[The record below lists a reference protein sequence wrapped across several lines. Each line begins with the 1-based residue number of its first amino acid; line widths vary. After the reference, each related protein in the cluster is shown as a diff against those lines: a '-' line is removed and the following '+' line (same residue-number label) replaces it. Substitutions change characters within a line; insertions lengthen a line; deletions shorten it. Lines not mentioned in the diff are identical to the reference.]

1 MLTGEKDLV
10 VTASRR
16 MALMQFSFRSIKR
29 AADQFNRRSR
39 MNLRYILLVLIT
51 VLALVMSA
59 CGGIAA
65 AEPVVLRVGW
75 AGSPDTLNPGT
86 AVLSEAYTIF
96 ALVYDTIYEYQLDGT
111 YKLDA
116 AESAE
121 TSEDGLTWTFK
132 IRDGINF
139 HDGQPLTANDVAF
152 SINLYK
158 NNEDYIY
165 LNAYTVNFDTVE
177 APDDRTVVVTLTNAV
192 PNMDYL
198 LSYLYIVPEHVW
210 KDHAEAPA
218 SVEFENLE
226 MIGTGPFK
234 MTEYTQNEFVRLT
247 ANKEHFANPPKVDEV
262 IFQTFASDD
271 VLVQSIKSGQVD
283 MITEMPAT
291 AVETLK
297 GDANIQVVTGAPY
310 APDVSDIIFNQVDP
324 EKCPKDVGG
333 VCTGH
338 PALRDRNVRLAL
350 AHATDKQKLIDVV
363 LLGYGTPGL
372 TLIPDGLGPWY
383 NNSLTDYGYDVA
395 KANQILD
402 DAGYADTDGD
412 GVRETPDGS
421 QPLHFRLHWPS
432 DSITAPREA
441 ELLSE
446 MWKEAGVTLEL
457 QAVDPDALTAEC
469 CPAFDYDI
477 MLWGWGS
484 DPDPNLLL
492 SVHTTDEIP
501 NGYNETGY
509 SNPEYDELH
518 VLQGRELDIDK
529 RREIVWQ
536 MQQIA
541 FDDVVYVIPYY
552 KQAIQAY
559 RTDRFQGWILDKAK
573 VELSDVS
580 SLTIVEPVR

>member
-1 MLTGEKDLV
+1 
-10 VTASRR
+10 
-16 MALMQFSFRSIKR
+16 
-29 AADQFNRRSR
+29 
-39 MNLRYILLVLIT
+39 MNVRYIVSVFMT
-51 VLALVMSA
+51 VLAVVMSA

-65 AEPVVLRVGW
+65 TEPIVLRIGW

-121 TSEDGLTWTFK
+121 ASDDGLTWTFK
-132 IRDGINF
+132 IREGINF
-139 HDGQPLTANDVAF
+139 HDGQPLTAQDVAF
-152 SINLYK
+152 SVNLYK
-158 NNEDYIY
+158 NNPDYIY
-165 LNAYTVNFDTVE
+165 LNAYTANFDTVE
-177 APDDRTVVVTLTNAV
+177 ATDDSTVVITLTNAV

-198 LSYLYIVPEHVW
+198 LSYLYIVPEHIW

-226 MIGTGPFK
+226 LIGTGPFK
-234 MTEYTQNEFVRLT
+234 MAEYTQNEFVRLS
-247 ANKEHFANPPKVDEV
+247 ANKEHFANPPKIDEV
-262 IFQTFASDD
+262 VFQTFASDD
-271 VLVQSIKSGQVD
+271 VLVQSLRSGQVD

-310 APDVSDIIFNQVDP
+310 APDVSDIIFNQIDP
-324 EKCPKDVGG
+324 ENCPKDAGG

-363 LLGYGTPGL
+363 LLGYGSPGL

-383 NNSLTDYGYDVA
+383 NSSITDYEFDVA

-412 GVRETPDGS
+412 GVREMPDGS
-421 QPLHFRLHWPS
+421 QPLNFRMHWPS
-432 DSITAPREA
+432 DSIDGPRQA

-446 MWKEAGVTLEL
+446 MWREVGVTLEL

-477 MLWGWGS
+477 ILWGWGS

-518 VLQGRELDIDK
+518 IQQGRELDIEK

-541 FDDVVYVIPYY
+541 FDDVVYIIPYY
-552 KQAIQAY
+552 QQAIQAF

>member
-1 MLTGEKDLV
+1 MKK
-10 VTASRR
+10 S
-16 MALMQFSFRSIKR
+16 
-29 AADQFNRRSR
+29 
-39 MNLRYILLVLIT
+39 YISLVLIT
-51 VLALVMSA
+51 IFALVLSA

-65 AEPVVLRVGW
+65 SQPSILRVGW

-111 YKLDA
+111 YKLDV

-121 TSEDGLTWTFK
+121 VSDDGLTWTFK

-139 HDGQPLTANDVAF
+139 HDGQPMTANDVAF
-152 SINLYK
+152 SVNLYK

-165 LNAYTVNFDTVE
+165 LNAYTANFDTVE
-177 APDDRTVVVTLTNAV
+177 ATDDSTVVITLTDAV

-198 LSYLYIVPEHVW
+198 LSYLYVVPEHVW
-210 KDHAEAPA
+210 GTNAEAPA

-234 MTEYTQNEFVRLT
+234 MAEYSQNEFVRLT
-247 ANKEHFANPPKVDEV
+247 ANKEHFANPPKIDEV
-262 IFQTFASDD
+262 VFQTFESDD
-271 VLVQSIKSGQVD
+271 VLVQSLRSGQVD

-291 AVETLK
+291 AVETLQ
-297 GDANIQVVTGAPY
+297 GDTNIKVVTGAPF
-310 APDVSDIIFNQVDP
+310 APEVSDVIFNQADP
-324 EKCPKDVGG
+324 ENCPTDAGG
-333 VCTGH
+333 LCTGH

-350 AHATDKQKLIDVV
+350 THATDKQKLIDVV
-363 LLGYGTPGL
+363 LLGFGSHGL
-372 TLIPDGLGPWY
+372 TLIPDGLGYWY
-383 NNSLTDYGYDVA
+383 NDSIQDYEFDVA
-395 KANQILD
+395 QANQILD

-412 GVRETPDGS
+412 GVREMPDGS
-421 QPLHFRLHWPS
+421 QPLNFRMHWPS
-432 DSITAPREA
+432 DSIDAPRQA

-446 MWKEAGVTLEL
+446 MWGEVGVSVEL

-477 MLWGWGS
+477 ILWGWGS

-509 SNPEYDELH
+509 SNPAFDELH
-518 VLQGRELDIDK
+518 IQQGRELDSEK

-541 FDDVVYVIPYY
+541 FDDVVYIIPYY
-552 KQAIQAY
+552 QQAIQAY
-559 RTDRFQGWILDKAK
+559 RVDRFTGWIEDQAK

-580 SLTIVEPVR
+580 SLLVIEPVR

>member
-1 MLTGEKDLV
+1 MMKTK
-10 VTASRR
+10 S
-16 MALMQFSFRSIKR
+16 MIFALL
-29 AADQFNRRSR
+29 A
-39 MNLRYILLVLIT
+39 
-51 VLALVMSA
+51 VLALVLSA
-59 CGGIAA
+59 CGGGVVTPAIVETEAPGA
-65 AEPVVLRVGW
+65 TEAPATEPSAPTEPAVLRVGW

-86 AVLSEAYTIF
+86 AVLSEAYTVF

-116 AESAE
+116 AESADV
-121 TSEDGLTWTFK
+121 SDDGLTWTFK

-139 HDGQPLTANDVAF
+139 HDGQPMTANDVAF
-152 SINLYK
+152 SVNLYK
-158 NNEDYIY
+158 NNPDYIY

-177 APDDRTVVVTLTNAV
+177 ATDDSTVVITLTDAV

-198 LSYLYIVPEHVW
+198 LSYLYIVPEHIW
-210 KDHAEAPA
+210 GDNAEPPA

-234 MTEYTQNEFVRLT
+234 VAEYTQNEFIRLA
-247 ANKEHFANPPKVDEV
+247 ANKEHFGNPPKVDEV
-262 IFQTFASDD
+262 IFQTFESDD
-271 VLVQSIKSGQVD
+271 VLVQSLKSGQVD

-291 AVETLK
+291 AVESLQ
-297 GDANIQVVTGAPY
+297 GDANIKVVTGAPF
-310 APDVSDIIFNQVDP
+310 APAVSDIIFNQATP
-324 EKCPKDVGG
+324 ENCPTDAGG

-350 AHATDKQKLIDVV
+350 AHTTDKQKLIDVV
-363 LLGYGTPGL
+363 LLGFGSPGL
-372 TLIPDGLGPWY
+372 TLIPDGLGHWY
-383 NNSLTDYGYDVA
+383 NDTIQDYEFDVA
-395 KANQILD
+395 KANSILD
-402 DAGYADTDGD
+402 EAGYADTDGD
-412 GVRETPDGS
+412 GVREMPDGS
-421 QPLHFRLHWPS
+421 QPMNFRMHWPR
-432 DSITAPREA
+432 DSIDAPRLA

-446 MWKEAGVTLEL
+446 MWSEVGVTLEL
-457 QAVDPDALTAEC
+457 QAVDPDALTSEC

-477 MLWGWGS
+477 ILWGWGS

-518 VLQGRELDIDK
+518 VQQGVELDPAK
-529 RREIVWQ
+529 RQEIVWQ

-541 FDDVVYVIPYY
+541 FDDVVYIIPYY
-552 KQAIQAY
+552 EQAIQAY
-559 RTDRFQGWILDKAK
+559 RVDRFTGWITDMAK

-580 SLTIVEPVR
+580 SLVVIEPVK

>member
-1 MLTGEKDLV
+1 
-10 VTASRR
+10 
-16 MALMQFSFRSIKR
+16 
-29 AADQFNRRSR
+29 
-39 MNLRYILLVLIT
+39 MNVRYIVSVFMT
-51 VLALVMSA
+51 VLAVVMSA

-65 AEPVVLRVGW
+65 TEPIVLRIGW

-121 TSEDGLTWTFK
+121 TSDDGLTWTFK

-139 HDGQPLTANDVAF
+139 HDGQPLTAQDVAF
-152 SINLYK
+152 SVNLYK
-158 NNEDYIY
+158 NNPDYIY
-165 LNAYTVNFDTVE
+165 LNAYTANFDTVE
-177 APDDRTVVVTLTNAV
+177 ATDDSTVVITLTNAV

-198 LSYLYIVPEHVW
+198 LSYLYIVPEHIW

-226 MIGTGPFK
+226 LIGTGPFK
-234 MTEYTQNEFVRLT
+234 MAEYTQNEFVRLS
-247 ANKEHFANPPKVDEV
+247 ANKEHFANPPKIDEV
-262 IFQTFASDD
+262 VFQTFASDD
-271 VLVQSIKSGQVD
+271 VLVQSLRSGQVD

-310 APDVSDIIFNQVDP
+310 APDVSDIIFNQIDP
-324 EKCPKDVGG
+324 ENCPKDAGG

-363 LLGYGTPGL
+363 LLGYGSPGL

-383 NNSLTDYGYDVA
+383 NSSITDYEFDVA

-412 GVRETPDGS
+412 GVREMPDGS
-421 QPLHFRLHWPS
+421 QPLNFRMHWPS
-432 DSITAPREA
+432 DSIDGPRQA

-446 MWKEAGVTLEL
+446 MWREVGVTLEL

-477 MLWGWGS
+477 ILWGWGS

-518 VLQGRELDIDK
+518 IQQGRELDIEK

-541 FDDVVYVIPYY
+541 FDDVVYIIPYY
-552 KQAIQAY
+552 QQAIQAF

>member
-1 MLTGEKDLV
+1 MKV
-10 VTASRR
+10 KYP
-16 MALMQFSFRSIKR
+16 FR
-29 AADQFNRRSR
+29 
-39 MNLRYILLVLIT
+39 VLII
-51 VLALVMSA
+51 VLALVISA
-59 CGGIAA
+59 CGAIPAQSG
-65 AEPVVLRVGW
+65 PVVVRVGW

-86 AVLSEAYTIF
+86 AVLSEAYTVF

-116 AESAE
+116 AESADV
-121 TSEDGLTWTFK
+121 SDDGLTWTFK

-139 HDGQPLTANDVAF
+139 HDGQPMTANDVAF
-152 SINLYK
+152 SVNLYK
-158 NNEDYIY
+158 NNPDYIY

-177 APDDRTVVVTLTNAV
+177 ATDDSTVVITLTDAV

-198 LSYLYIVPEHVW
+198 LSYLYIVPEHIW
-210 KDHAEAPA
+210 GDNAEPPA

-234 MTEYTQNEFVRLT
+234 VAEYTQNEFIRLA
-247 ANKEHFANPPKVDEV
+247 ANKEHFGNPPKVDEV
-262 IFQTFASDD
+262 IFQTFESDD
-271 VLVQSIKSGQVD
+271 VLVQSLKSGQVD

-291 AVETLK
+291 AVESLQ
-297 GDANIQVVTGAPY
+297 GDANIKVVTGAPF
-310 APDVSDIIFNQVDP
+310 APAVSDIIFNQATP
-324 EKCPKDVGG
+324 ENCPTDAGG
-333 VCTGH
+333 LCTGH

-363 LLGYGTPGL
+363 LLGFGSPGL
-372 TLIPDGLGPWY
+372 TLIPDGLGHWY
-383 NNSLTDYGYDVA
+383 NDTIQDYEFDVA
-395 KANQILD
+395 KANSILD
-402 DAGYADTDGD
+402 EAGYADTDGD
-412 GVRETPDGS
+412 GVREMPDGS
-421 QPLHFRLHWPS
+421 QPMNFRMHWPS
-432 DSITAPREA
+432 DSIDAPRLA

-446 MWKEAGVTLEL
+446 MWSEVGVTLEL
-457 QAVDPDALTAEC
+457 QAVDPDALTSEC

-477 MLWGWGS
+477 ILWGWGS

-518 VLQGRELDIDK
+518 VQQGVELDPAK
-529 RREIVWQ
+529 RQEIVWQ

-541 FDDVVYVIPYY
+541 FDDVVYIIPYY
-552 KQAIQAY
+552 EQAIQAY
-559 RTDRFQGWILDKAK
+559 RVDRFTGWITDMAK

-580 SLTIVEPVR
+580 SLVVIEPVK

>member
-1 MLTGEKDLV
+1 MNVKYNLFVLT
-10 VTASRR
+10 
-16 MALMQFSFRSIKR
+16 
-29 AADQFNRRSR
+29 
-39 MNLRYILLVLIT
+39 T

-121 TSEDGLTWTFK
+121 VSDDGLTWTFK

-177 APDDRTVVVTLTNAV
+177 ATDDNTVVITLTNAV

-210 KDHAEAPA
+210 AEHATAPA

-226 MIGTGPFK
+226 MIGTGPFQ
-234 MTEYTQNEFVRLT
+234 MAEYTQNEFVRLT
-247 ANKEHFANPPKVDEV
+247 ANKEHFADLPKIDEV

-271 VLVQSIKSGQVD
+271 VLVQSLRSGQVD

-297 GDANIQVVTGAPY
+297 GEANIQVVTGAPY
-310 APDVSDIIFNQVDP
+310 APDVSDIIFNQIDP
-324 EKCPKDVGG
+324 ENCPTDVGG

-383 NNSLTDYGYDVA
+383 NSSITDYEYDVA

-402 DAGYADTDGD
+402 DAGYVDTDGD
-412 GVRETPDGS
+412 GVREMPDGS
-421 QPLHFRLHWPS
+421 QPLTFRMHWPS
-432 DSITAPREA
+432 DSIDGPRQA

-446 MWKEAGVTLEL
+446 MWGEVGVTLEL

-477 MLWGWGS
+477 ILWGWGS

-492 SVHTTDEIP
+492 SVHSTDEIP

-518 VLQGRELDIDK
+518 IQQGRELDLDK
-529 RREIVWQ
+529 RRKIVWQ

-541 FDDVVYVIPYY
+541 FDDVVYIIPYY
-552 KQAIQAY
+552 QQAIQAF
-559 RTDRFQGWILDKAK
+559 RTDRFQGWIVDKAK

-580 SLTIVEPVR
+580 SLTVIEPVR